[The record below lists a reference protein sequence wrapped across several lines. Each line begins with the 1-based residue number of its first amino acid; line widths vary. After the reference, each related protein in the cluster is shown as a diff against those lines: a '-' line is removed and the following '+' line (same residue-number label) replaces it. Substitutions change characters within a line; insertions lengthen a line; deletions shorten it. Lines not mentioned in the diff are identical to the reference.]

1 MSVSFRA
8 LIEHARQDAKPDLAT
23 LARQPHR
30 TGKHHTPSTEDIHA
44 AVASGDAG
52 VVAAVVGAQALTD
65 PQRKALATEGLQ
77 AWASNPLA
85 SRQAPSIVEV
95 LLSQQADPTAK
106 DTRGMTVLDK
116 TLPMLSRI
124 WEEEAKPVKPGGRPR
139 GPTGSG
145 TLLGQSLALIH
156 TALGLERPVNLE
168 HWRSRRS
175 IPSSS
180 GTLIPLASEP
190 NYARIS

>member
-8 LIEHARQDAKPDLAT
+8 LIEHARQDATPDFPALAQQ
-23 LARQPHR
+23 LHR
-30 TGKHHTPSTEDIHA
+30 TGKHHTPGTDDIHA

-85 SRQAPSIVEV
+85 SRQAPSIVQV
-95 LLSQQADPTAK
+95 LLSQHADPAAK
-106 DTRGMTVLDK
+106 DARGMTVLDK

-145 TLLGQSLALIH
+145 TLLGQSLAQIH
-156 TALGLERPVNLE
+156 SALGLEKPIDLDRWRQGRGGAAPSVRP
-168 HWRSRRS
+168 SRGPALS
-175 IPSSS
+175 
-180 GTLIPLASEP
+180 
-190 NYARIS
+190 